1 MKDGKRPQTRIVHAG
16 SHPEKQKGVMNPPVY
31 RASTV
36 IFPTMAA
43 LREASKNR
51 FDAVYYGRLGTPT
64 SFALEE
70 AVADLEGGYRSVT
83 APSGLAAVTLALM
96 SFLKNGDH
104 LLMVDNAYDP
114 SRRVC
119 EKFLSD
125 YGIETT
131 FYDPMIGAGIA
142 GLMRDNSK
150 VVFLESPGS
159 LTFEVQDIPAIAA
172 AARKAGAK
180 VILDNTWSAGQF
192 LKPFALGV
200 DVSVQAATKYIA
212 GHADVM
218 LGLVSAASEADWRLI
233 KTRAAYMG
241 YCAGS
246 DDCYLALRG
255 LRTLDV
261 RLQRHQETGLLL
273 AGWFKQRPEV
283 KRVLHPAL
291 PDCPG
296 HEIWKRDFT
305 GASGLFGVILDAFP
319 KENVTAMLDGMEYFA
334 MGYSWGGFESLILQT
349 DPKLVRSAN
358 EWKEPGLCLR
368 IHAGL
373 EDPDDLIEDLERGF
387 ERLTGNL
394 NGGAGS

>member
-16 SHPEKQKGVMNPPVY
+16 SYPERQRGAVNTPVY

-36 IFPTMAA
+36 IFPTVAA
-43 LREASKNR
+43 MRDGVENR
-51 FDAVYYGRLGTPT
+51 FDTVFYGRHGTPS

-83 APSGLAAVTLALM
+83 APSGLAAVTLSLM
-96 SFLKNGDH
+96 SFLKSGDH

-119 EKFLSD
+119 ERFLGD

-131 FYDPMIGAGIA
+131 FYDPLIGAGISQ
-142 GLMRDNSK
+142 LMRANTK

-159 LTFEVQDIPAIAA
+159 LTFEVQDIPAIAEA
-172 AARKAGAK
+172 AHKGGAK

-218 LGLVSAASEADWRLI
+218 LGLVTTATEEDWRTI
-233 KTRAAYMG
+233 KIRAG
-241 YCAGS
+241 FLGLCASS

-261 RLQRHQETGLLL
+261 RMERHFETGLAL
-273 AGWFKQRPEV
+273 ARWFQDRDEV

-291 PDCPG
+291 AGDPG
-296 HEIWKRDFT
+296 HAIWQRDFT
-305 GASGLFGVILDAFP
+305 GASGLFGVVLAEFP
-319 KENVTAMLDGMEYFA
+319 QSHVEAMLDGMDYFA
-334 MGYSWGGFESLILQT
+334 MGFSWGGFESLMIQT
-349 DPKLVRSAN
+349 NPTPLRSAVK
-358 EWKEPGLCLR
+358 WDEPGISLR
-368 IHAGL
+368 VHAGQ
-373 EDPDDLIEDLERGF
+373 EDPEDLIDDLARGF
-387 ERLTGNL
+387 ERLNSGKR
-394 NGGAGS
+394 A